1 MNMATKKRKGIG
13 HFKIF
18 ITMKRLF
25 FIALIAVLLTS
36 CGTGRDRGHLVGV
49 QNRPSAVYTPPPG
62 MVLIPMGSF
71 IMGPS
76 DQDIAYSHNAT
87 SRTISMSSFYM
98 DETEITNNQYR
109 QFVYWVRDSIARKL
123 LAQEAIAIPELERY
137 AILEDDEGFLL
148 DEPFIRWPRDG
159 GPRNIA
165 WNGEDEREVLEQM
178 FLIED
183 ERFFGRREID
193 TRKLLYSYY
202 TIDLQRAARDRN
214 IPRQDLISQHEV
226 AVYPDTLVWIRDF
239 TFSYNEPMTEMYFWH
254 PTYDHYPVVGV
265 TWPQAKAFNSWR
277 TEYLNSYLASQDQ
290 PFAHKFE
297 LPSEAQWEFAARG
310 GLNLSPYPWG
320 GPYMC
325 TEGGC
330 YMANFKPQR
339 GNYAL
344 TGGLRPVIAGHYP
357 PNDYGLYDMAGNVS
371 EWTRTAYDESF
382 YYFMSDMDPDYQYDA
397 RDDDPPSL
405 KRKVIRGG
413 SWKDVGYFLQVSTR
427 SYEYQDTATSY
438 VGFRSVQT
446 FPGHDRETERR
457 GASNVY

>member
-1 MNMATKKRKGIG
+1 
-13 HFKIF
+13 
-18 ITMKRLF
+18 MKRLF
-25 FIALIAVLLTS
+25 FIALIAILVTS
-36 CGTGRDRGHLVGV
+36 CGPGRDRGHLIGV
-49 QNRPSAVYTPPPG
+49 QNRPSAVYTQPPG

-76 DQDIAYSHNAT
+76 DQDVAYAHNAV
-87 SRTISMSSFYM
+87 SRSVSMSAFYM

-123 LAQEAIAIPELERY
+123 LAQEAMAIPELERY

-148 DEPFIRWPRDG
+148 DEPLIRWPRDG

-165 WNGEDEREVLEQM
+165 WNGEDEREVLERM
-178 FLIED
+178 FLIEE

-193 TRKLLYSYY
+193 TRQLIYQYY

-214 IPRQDLISQHEV
+214 VSRRDLISQHEV
-226 AVYPDTLVWIRDF
+226 AIYPDTLVWIRDF
-239 TFSYNEPMTEMYFWH
+239 TYTHNDPITDMYFWH

-265 TWPQAKAFNSWR
+265 DWNQANAFNSWR
-277 TEYLNSYLASQDQ
+277 TEYLNSYLSSQNQ

-297 LPSEAQWEFAARG
+297 LPSEAQWEYAARG
-310 GLNLSPYPWG
+310 GLQLSPYPWG

-325 TEGGC
+325 NDEGC
-330 YMANFKPQR
+330 FMANFKPQR
-339 GNYAL
+339 GNHTL

-357 PNDYGLYDMAGNVS
+357 PNDFGLYDMAGNVA

-382 YYFMSDMDPDYQYDA
+382 YYFMPDMDPDYQYNA
-397 RDDDPPSL
+397 ADDDPPTL
-405 KRKVIRGG
+405 RRKVVRGG
-413 SWKDVGYFLQVSTR
+413 SWKDIGYFLQVSTR
-427 SYEYQDTATSY
+427 AYEYQDTATSY
-438 VGFRSVQT
+438 IGFRSVQT
-446 FPGHDRETERR
+446 FPGRDREDGRR